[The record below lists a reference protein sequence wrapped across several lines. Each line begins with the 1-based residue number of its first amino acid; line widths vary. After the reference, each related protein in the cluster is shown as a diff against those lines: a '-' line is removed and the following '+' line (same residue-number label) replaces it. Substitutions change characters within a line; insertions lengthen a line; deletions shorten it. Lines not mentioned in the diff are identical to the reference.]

1 MFTLKWLDEIAN
13 DAGAALERLN
23 SRVLEALGRRIALA
37 AKGSGFDRLSTLSG
51 ADREAESLFREIIR
65 ELGKATNTVEEIYS
79 TAAKIIYRDAN
90 KYYAAKGITQIPIE
104 YQRGIINFVQG
115 VAATTRGTFTN
126 LSNTSAIG
134 FRVMGLDGRVYYR
147 GFKEHYH
154 DLIDQAI
161 TEIATGQKSYTSAFR
176 SALTQTAD
184 SGIRVLDYE
193 SGYSRRLD
201 SAIRQNV
208 IDGVKDIAHE
218 IARQTGEEFGADGV
232 EIDAHNLCAPDH
244 LPYQGRQFTKA
255 AFEQIQEELPR
266 PFGFWNCRHTYY
278 PVVLG
283 VSPSLYTDAERQAM
297 IANSTEVRE
306 FEGKEYTAY
315 EATQLQRRIET
326 EMRKSKDRAIL
337 AKAAGDDLTRKVEQ
351 LRLNQLRDKYIL
363 LSKQFGLPLALDRAR
378 VSGFRAVKIL
388 N

>member
-37 AKGSGFDRLSTLSG
+37 AKGSGFDRFSTLSG
-51 ADREAESLFREIIR
+51 ADREAEDLLREILR

-79 TAAKIIYRDAN
+79 TAAKIVYQDAN
-90 KYYAAKGITQIPIE
+90 KYYAAKGLTQIPIE
-104 YQRGIINFVQG
+104 YQRGIVNFVKG

-244 LPYQGRQFTKA
+244 LPYQGRQFTK
-255 AFEQIQEELPR
+255 
-266 PFGFWNCRHTYY
+266 RH
-278 PVVLG
+278 
-283 VSPSLYTDAERQAM
+283 
-297 IANSTEVRE
+297 
-306 FEGKEYTAY
+306 
-315 EATQLQRRIET
+315 
-326 EMRKSKDRAIL
+326 
-337 AKAAGDDLTRKVEQ
+337 
-351 LRLNQLRDKYIL
+351 
-363 LSKQFGLPLALDRAR
+363 LSRYKM
-378 VSGFRAVKIL
+378 
-388 N
+388 